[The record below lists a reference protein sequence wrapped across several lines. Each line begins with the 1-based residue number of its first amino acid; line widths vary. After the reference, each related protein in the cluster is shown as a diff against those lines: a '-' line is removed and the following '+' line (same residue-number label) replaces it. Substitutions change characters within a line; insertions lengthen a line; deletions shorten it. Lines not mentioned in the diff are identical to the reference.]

1 MTPEGKVKAKVKK
14 ILDVYEVYYFCP
26 ATGGYGRSG
35 IPDFVCCYKGK
46 FIAIECKAGKGK
58 TTALQDR
65 EIASIKDRGGIA
77 LVVNEDNYADVTN
90 ALTSVDRW
98 LPPC

>member
-65 EIASIKDRGGIA
+65 ELDRIQKSGGVAI
-77 LVVNEDNYADVTN
+77 VV
-90 ALTSVDRW
+90 VDDSLSQLIELITIMSRKK
-98 LPPC
+98 P

>member
-14 ILDVYEVYYFCP
+14 VLDVYEVYYFCP

-65 EIASIKDRGGIA
+65 ELDRIQKSGGVAI
-77 LVVNEDNYADVTN
+77 VV
-90 ALTSVDRW
+90 VDDSLSQLIELITIMSRKK
-98 LPPC
+98 P